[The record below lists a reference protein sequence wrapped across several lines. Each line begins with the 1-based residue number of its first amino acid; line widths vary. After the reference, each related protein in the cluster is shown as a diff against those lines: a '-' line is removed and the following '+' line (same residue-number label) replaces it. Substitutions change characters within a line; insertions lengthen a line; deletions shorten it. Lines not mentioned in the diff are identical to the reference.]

1 MLEERLCFSPE
12 LHGGCSPTPWAPCA
26 CRERQCLAK
35 AATKVGIRRRGH
47 CGLAISRGALGRID
61 LLTSLQVLKVHNQSD
76 LSVLP
81 HGLAKLTQLQEL
93 HISPSALQ
101 DLSPANRK
109 LMNSVPIFELR

>member
-1 MLEERLCFSPE
+1 M
-12 LHGGCSPTPWAPCA
+12 
-26 CRERQCLAK
+26 
-35 AATKVGIRRRGH
+35 
-47 CGLAISRGALGRID
+47 
-61 LLTSLQVLKVHNQSD
+61 LKVHNQSD
-76 LSVLP
+76 LSELP

>member
-1 MLEERLCFSPE
+1 M
-12 LHGGCSPTPWAPCA
+12 
-26 CRERQCLAK
+26 
-35 AATKVGIRRRGH
+35 
-47 CGLAISRGALGRID
+47 
-61 LLTSLQVLKVHNQSD
+61 LKVHNQSD